1 MKRIHFTIA
10 LTLLWGHGVV
20 TGHAITLEALLQQ
33 AGEKNPEIQKAK
45 AGVEEAAGRRLVF
58 HSVALPN
65 ALIGAAAGDIGGH
78 RAGQSPN
85 SPFGFGYGN
94 LTQPLFNA
102 SVPASRRRGDVEVL
116 IAKQKLNV
124 AVSEQLHAARLA
136 FYAALFNRSLI
147 TLREEQREQLAENAG
162 SQKSRY
168 EAGLTDRN
176 AAVGAELQTRELD
189 PKIETARRAYEG
201 ARLKLAEA
209 IGSDIGPDA
218 VLPEPEG
225 ELHYT
230 KVGVDLAEARTDALE
245 HRPDLKLARLLV
257 RSAGEDQR
265 MIEAAYYPAVNLD
278 VSGDYIPTTKVRR
291 DSNEGSPKR
300 SDAFVSSEIRA
311 GGAYT
316 WRVIDNGKVYGAVAR
331 QRATREVNELLVH
344 KMEVDVPRDLSRI
357 ENDLEA
363 IATKQQSLIAAA
375 AAAEQNASTVRE
387 NLAAGVVSQLEY
399 RLAENSLLDAR
410 TGLLS
415 LAYQENVA
423 LAEWDRALGR
433 YLQFSDDNSRNV
445 Q

>member
-1 MKRIHFTIA
+1 MKRIYFTI
-10 LTLLWGHGVV
+10 TLILGYGVAS
-20 TGHAITLEALLQQ
+20 GHAITLDALLQRTVERN
-33 AGEKNPEIQKAK
+33 AEIQKAK
-45 AGVEEAAGRRLVF
+45 AGLEEATGRRLVF
-58 HSVALPN
+58 HSVALPS
-65 ALIGAAAGDIGGH
+65 AIIGGVGGDQGGY

-85 SPFGFGYGN
+85 SPFGFGYGG

-124 AVSEQLHAARLA
+124 AVSEQLHGARLA
-136 FYAALFNRSLI
+136 FYTALFNRSLI
-147 TLREEQREQLAENAG
+147 TLREKQREQLAQNAG

-176 AAVGAELQTRELD
+176 AAIGAELQTRELD
-189 PKIETARRAYEG
+189 PRINVSRRAYEG

-209 IGSDIGPDA
+209 MGSEMGRDA

-225 ELHYT
+225 ELHYA
-230 KVGVDLAEARTDALE
+230 KVDVDLAGATTIALE

-257 RSAGEDQR
+257 RAANEDQR
-265 MIEAAYYPAVNLD
+265 MIEAAYYPALRLD
-278 VSGDYIPTTKVRR
+278 VGGEYIPTTTVRR
-291 DSNEGSPKR
+291 DNNEGSPKR
-300 SDAFVSSEIRA
+300 SDDVISSELRA
-311 GGAYT
+311 GPAYT
-316 WRVIDNGKVYGAVAR
+316 WRVIDNGQVFGAVKK
-331 QRATREVNELLVH
+331 QRVTREVNELLVH

-357 ENDLEA
+357 QNDLEA
-363 IATKQQSLIAAA
+363 IATKQQSLIAASS
-375 AAAEQNASTVRE
+375 AAEQNASTVRE

-410 TGLLS
+410 TGLLG

>member
-1 MKRIHFTIA
+1 MKRIYFIIV
-10 LTLLWGHGVV
+10 LVFLWGHGVV
-20 TGHAITLEALLQQ
+20 ASHAITLEASLQR
-33 AGEKNPEIQKAK
+33 AVEKNAEIQKAK
-45 AGVEEAAGRRLVF
+45 AGLEEAAGRRLVF

-85 SPFGFGYGN
+85 SPFGFGYGS

-102 SVPASRRRGDVEVL
+102 RVPASRRRGDVEVL

-209 IGSDIGPDA
+209 IGNDIGPDA
-218 VLPEPEG
+218 VLPDAEG

-230 KVGVDLAEARTDALE
+230 KVDVDLAGATTDALE

-257 RSAGEDQR
+257 RSADEDQR
-265 MIEAAYYPAVNLD
+265 MIEAAYYPAVILD
-278 VSGDYIPTTKVRR
+278 ISGDYIPTTKVRR

-331 QRATREVNELLVH
+331 QRATREVNQLLVH

-410 TGLLS
+410 TGLLG

>member
-1 MKRIHFTIA
+1 MKLIHFTIA

-230 KVGVDLAEARTDALE
+230 KVDVDLAEARTDALE

-291 DSNEGSPKR
+291 DSEGSPKR

>member
-1 MKRIHFTIA
+1 MKRIHLTI
-10 LTLLWGHGVV
+10 TLILLFGYGVM
-20 TGHAITLEALLQQ
+20 GSSAITLDALLQQ
-33 AGEKNPEIQKAK
+33 AVEKNAEIQKAK
-45 AGVEEAAGRRLVF
+45 AGLEEASGRRLVF
-58 HSVALPN
+58 HSVALPS
-65 ALIGAAAGDIGGH
+65 AFIGAAGGDQGGE
-78 RAGQSPN
+78 RAGQPPN
-85 SPFGFGYGN
+85 SPFGFGYGS

-102 SVPASRRRGDVEVL
+102 SVPASRRRGDVELL

-136 FYAALFNRSLI
+136 FCTALFNRSLI

-176 AAVGAELQTRELD
+176 AAIGAELQTRELD
-189 PKIETARRAYEG
+189 PRVTTARRAYEG

-209 IGSDIGPDA
+209 MGNDVGPNA

-225 ELHYT
+225 ELHYAT
-230 KVGVDLAEARTDALE
+230 VDVDLGGATVIALE

-257 RSAGEDQR
+257 RAANEDQR

-278 VSGDYIPTTKVRR
+278 VAGDYIPTTGVRR
-291 DSNEGSPKR
+291 DSEGSPKR
-300 SDAFVSSEIRA
+300 SDNIVSSEIRA
-311 GGAYT
+311 GGSYT
-316 WRVIDNGKVYGAVAR
+316 WRVVDNGKVFGAVAK

-344 KMEVDVPRDLSRI
+344 KMEVDVPRDLARI
-357 ENDLEA
+357 QNDLQA
-363 IATKQQSLIAAA
+363 IATKQQSLIAAS

-410 TGLLS
+410 TGLLG